1 MDSSEKDAPIV
12 VSVHAQ
18 VVTTSTV
25 SVTGDVNQDGRET
38 TVMNVSI
45 SLQRVMFPFF
55 IVRYCKMYNS

>member
-1 MDSSEKDAPIV
+1 MDSMEKYVPIV

-18 VVTTSTV
+18 VVTTLTV

-45 SLQRVMFPFF
+45 SLQRVKFPLF
-55 IVRYCKMYNS
+55 IVRYCKDV